1 MLIYSYSHSN
11 LMPEKNSFNLNLRN
25 LFINT
30 AKNFS
35 DTEIVYRNKRRMT
48 YSKFFQR
55 VNGLAAG
62 LRSIGVKEG
71 DTVAV
76 IDWDTDKYMEAY
88 YAVPMMGAILHTV
101 NIRYP
106 PELIY
111 YSMNHAEDKYV
122 IVRDEFLPILEKNK
136 QMFDFIKGWIVYNDD
151 NGSVSTQMTPNYHY
165 EDIVKNEKYEFPDLD
180 ENTTATIF
188 YTSGTTGFPKGVTF
202 TQRNLVMH
210 TLALANGVQFSPISV
225 GRSDNFMILVPMFH
239 VHSWGIPYM
248 GLLNGNKYVLPGRY
262 EVGTILELLKN
273 ENIKFSAM
281 VPSILYMVLSAP
293 NLEEYRE
300 YLKGWR
306 IIIGGAALPKGLAM
320 KARSLGI
327 TTIGAYGLSETAPLL
342 TIAMYNDSISR
353 ADDET
358 KFHFSITTG
367 IPVPMVNLK
376 VVDQNMVEVP
386 ADAKTVGE
394 IVVRSPWLTKGYY
407 KDPQKTEELWKGGW
421 LHTGDLAVIH
431 PNGYI
436 SIVDREKD
444 AVKSGGE
451 FIPSLVLEN
460 ALSEMKGVGEVAVV
474 GKPHEKWGE
483 RPVAFIVKN
492 ESIKESDVYE
502 HLNKYVEVGRIQKW
516 WVPDEIIFIDSIPKT
531 STGKS
536 DKKELRKMLK

>member
-1 MLIYSYSHSN
+1 
-11 LMPEKNSFNLNLRN
+11 
-25 LFINT
+25 
-30 AKNFS
+30 
-35 DTEIVYRNKRRMT
+35 
-48 YSKFFQR
+48 
-55 VNGLAAG
+55 
-62 LRSIGVKEG
+62 
-71 DTVAV
+71 
-76 IDWDTDKYMEAY
+76 
-88 YAVPMMGAILHTV
+88 MMGAILHTV